1 MIYFMY
7 FFFFFQ
13 AEDGIRDGTVTGVQ
27 TCALPIF
34 RVDAMRK
41 LGPEHCLI
49 SEFWTKVESPK
60 EYGGLDGVGAF
71 AEAMRGRGFT
81 NRELDI
87 MFKDNPARLLGL
99 PVN

>member
-1 MIYFMY
+1 MNIAQMQEAVKLGAIIEIDYRNAFDEG
-7 FFFFFQ
+7 
-13 AEDGIRDGTVTGVQ
+13 A
-27 TCALPIF
+27 F

-87 MFKDNPARLLGL
+87 MFKENPARLLGL
-99 PVN
+99 PVH